1 MKESTARLCAHK
13 RRRNNGNRV
22 SSANMLHIICSTIL
36 VGCLFLPIYIAA
48 TQASD
53 EVSIYIIAYGWHF
66 QWLVKWYLVERNHI
80 FWFLKSTACEPL
92 LSSLNVRALHV
103 RGYHKKVSLLQRIP
117 NVSNLL
123 ARSWQPIGNGKIL
136 AGCPESPIPVM
147 TALLPFSLFRYSRTR
162 NDFVDK
168 LFGCA
173 SSTPKLLPLLTIV
186 HKRKC
191 KGDVHVRT
199 VVGFIETWSGL
210 PVESPSSEFP
220 VANTFVASVWAKQSE
235 WLANDETDSM
245 SLLSLLSWPW

>member
-1 MKESTARLCAHK
+1 MACKVVSCREKSHFLISEVNCLWTLAIFVECASPSCSWLSQEGFFASTYTKCKQPPGALMTTHWQWKNSCGLTWIA
-13 RRRNNGNRV
+13 NPGND
-22 SSANMLHIICSTIL
+22 SSSS
-36 VGCLFLPIYIAA
+36 FL
-48 TQASD
+48 
-53 EVSIYIIAYGWHF
+53 SIS
-66 QWLVKWYLVERNHI
+66 V
-80 FWFLKSTACEPL
+80 
-92 LSSLNVRALHV
+92 
-103 RGYHKKVSLLQRIP
+103 
-117 NVSNLL
+117 
-123 ARSWQPIGNGKIL
+123 
-136 AGCPESPIPVM
+136 
-147 TALLPFSLFRYSRTR
+147 YSRTR

-245 SLLSLLSWPW
+245 SLLSLLSWPWASMEASTSKRKSIAGSHSS